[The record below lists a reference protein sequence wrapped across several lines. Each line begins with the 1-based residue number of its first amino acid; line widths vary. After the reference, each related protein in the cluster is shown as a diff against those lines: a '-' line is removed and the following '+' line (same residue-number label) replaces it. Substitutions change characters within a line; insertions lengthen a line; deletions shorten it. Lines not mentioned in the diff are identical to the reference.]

1 MTQQQNL
8 LTPDVKALIGQA
20 SDVTEMYGV
29 VDQESVRRFI
39 VGIPDQDPRHW
50 DAELASPRFGG
61 TTTPAAMVSYIG
73 NRQPPWQADHF
84 HELMLENPL
93 RDQVSMHRA
102 ETGGLPDFRSVA
114 KTKSHLH
121 GGDEVEI
128 FRYPNL
134 GDRIFYQ
141 TRYANI
147 EEKVG
152 RDGTPFLVITRETRF
167 WNQDDETILIVR
179 ALGLER

>member
-8 LTPDVKALIGQA
+8 LTSDVKALIGQA

-93 RDQVSMHRA
+93 RYLSPPGGRRTPAQAAALLGITIIRHHRA
-102 ETGGLPDFRSVA
+102 EAIDPRPPSGLAKEVIPGVSQRRVDLRGNLNRRHRS
-114 KTKSHLH
+114 
-121 GGDEVEI
+121 
-128 FRYPNL
+128 
-134 GDRIFYQ
+134 
-141 TRYANI
+141 
-147 EEKVG
+147 
-152 RDGTPFLVITRETRF
+152 RF
-167 WNQDDETILIVR
+167 
-179 ALGLER
+179 